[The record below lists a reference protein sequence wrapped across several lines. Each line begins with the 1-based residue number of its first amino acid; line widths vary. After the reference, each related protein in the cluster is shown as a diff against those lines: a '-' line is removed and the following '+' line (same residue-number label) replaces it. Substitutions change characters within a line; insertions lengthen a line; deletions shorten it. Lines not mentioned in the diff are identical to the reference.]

1 MNFFKRLFS
10 LGKKKKEDD
19 VESDVNQSLDLE
31 EAIEAYIKAVSLKGD
46 YAQAWNNLFYP
57 LQAIK
62 AEKGDIEDLRIFY
75 PQDNGS
81 NHGKI
86 AHSLLDYRLH
96 RGQESQE
103 IYFDKALKSLSSA
116 DNITIPNPKFDK
128 SLKGKAQALP
138 DKITALVHFGRSG
151 TGLLHSL
158 IDGHPQVSTLPSIYF
173 SEYFDHATW
182 EKIIS
187 SGWDKMVDRFI
198 SMYDVLFDAT
208 SSVPIETTSKR
219 LLHHIGFKEGMT
231 NVGDERNEALSV
243 DRSAFS
249 EELKRLMLFY
259 DELDA
264 FTFFKLVHTAFDKAI
279 NDTKQKNMIF
289 YHIHNPDTYAQL
301 NFARF
306 SKSIKWVMMVREP
319 LQSCEAWVIDALKN
333 NDVNN
338 IATRISH
345 LLEEID
351 NPIFIK
357 ETSIG
362 VRLED
367 LKEFPRKTVPALCE
381 WLGIEES
388 ESLYEMT
395 AQGKKWWG
403 DPGSPDYSK
412 DGMDPFGKTSI
423 NREAGSI
430 FSENDQFILRT
441 LFYPFSVR
449 FGYAEE
455 NKEQFKADLQTIKP
469 LLDLMFDFEKSLA
482 EQTEVNPDDFVK
494 SGSYL
499 YLRSCLKE
507 RWNTLNKFQTYP
519 NMISPLKI

>member
-1 MNFFKRLFS
+1 M
-10 LGKKKKEDD
+10 
-19 VESDVNQSLDLE
+19 
-31 EAIEAYIKAVSLKGD
+31 
-46 YAQAWNNLFYP
+46 FYP

-219 LLHHIGFKEGMT
+219 LLHHIGFMFGMT

-249 EELKRLMLFY
+249 EELKRLMLF
-259 DELDA
+259 
-264 FTFFKLVHTAFDKAI
+264 
-279 NDTKQKNMIF
+279 
-289 YHIHNPDTYAQL
+289 
-301 NFARF
+301 
-306 SKSIKWVMMVREP
+306 MM
-319 LQSCEAWVIDALKN
+319 N
-333 NDVNN
+333 
-338 IATRISH
+338 
-345 LLEEID
+345 
-351 NPIFIK
+351 
-357 ETSIG
+357 
-362 VRLED
+362 
-367 LKEFPRKTVPALCE
+367 
-381 WLGIEES
+381 
-388 ESLYEMT
+388 
-395 AQGKKWWG
+395 
-403 DPGSPDYSK
+403 
-412 DGMDPFGKTSI
+412 
-423 NREAGSI
+423 
-430 FSENDQFILRT
+430 
-441 LFYPFSVR
+441 
-449 FGYAEE
+449 
-455 NKEQFKADLQTIKP
+455 
-469 LLDLMFDFEKSLA
+469 
-482 EQTEVNPDDFVK
+482 
-494 SGSYL
+494 
-499 YLRSCLKE
+499 
-507 RWNTLNKFQTYP
+507 
-519 NMISPLKI
+519 